1 MFYTYVH
8 FRKDDG
14 KPFYVGKGKGN
25 RYLRKNDRTF
35 YWENVVSKHGL
46 DAQIMAHWA
55 TEAEAFQHEKFLI
68 ECFKDMGIQLVNMT
82 DGGEGTSGWMPSE
95 QWRTKK
101 AQSQR
106 EKFSAGL
113 NPLITDVAKAKR
125 LSTIKGRALSEDHK
139 AKIVQSLIGNKRTLG
154 KNWSD
159 EHKAKISLALK
170 GNKNNLGRKNSV
182 ESNQKRSESMKA
194 YRALQKSLKGK

>member
-46 DAQIMAHWA
+46 DAQIMAHWP
-55 TEAEAFQHEKFLI
+55 TEAEAFEHEKFLI
-68 ECFKDMGIQLVNMT
+68 ECFRDMGIQLVNMT
-82 DGGEGTSGWMPSE
+82 DGGEGASGWEPSLAWK
-95 QWRTKK
+95 QQKSI
-101 AQSQR
+101 SQKN
-106 EKFSAGL
+106 KFADGR
-113 NPLITDVAKAKR
+113 NPLRTGQAIAKR
-125 LSTIKGRALSEDHK
+125 AQAVKGRSLSSEHK
-139 AKIVQSLIGNKRTLG
+139 TKIAQSLIGNKNTLG
-154 KNWSD
+154 KNLSE
-159 EHKAKISLALK
+159 EHKAKIAKSLL
-170 GNKNNLGRKNSV
+170 GNKRNVGRKNSV

-194 YRALQKSLKGK
+194 YRALQKTLKGK